1 MNVLYIKMLEPVI
14 HIDLENHVENLEKD
28 NIIVTRKS
36 KRQRTIKTFGE
47 TTLYTLCMTPQNHI
61 RGILIS

>member
-1 MNVLYIKMLEPVI
+1 MNVLYFKMPKLVI
-14 HIDLENHVENLEKD
+14 HVDLENVEKD

-36 KRQRTIKTFGE
+36 KRQRTIKIFGE
-47 TTLYTLCMTPQNHI
+47 TILYTLCMTPQNHI